1 MERSVIR
8 ERRCSVSFGPGF
20 RCASSGLRRKERE
33 RRRNAER
40 RLVTIRATPTR
51 VATRRRFRARRASRR
66 GTRSPLGV
74 PSRFSPVGCH
84 LPAQLQARLPGTW
97 TLPFA
102 RRALPAP
109 SCPSPEG
116 TPRTGR
122 STGAHDA
129 QSRPGADGKSARRHR
144 TRSDR
149 PACRPCGVLMSER
162 FALPLFG
169 ASAFSMIIFL

>member
-1 MERSVIR
+1 MRAVAVARMSEAISGNGGAACRLSRISLR
-8 ERRCSVSFGPGF
+8 
-20 RCASSGLRRKERE
+20 SSGLRRRKKKRKETE
-33 RRRNAER
+33 RRETLGYDPRHADVCCHAAA
-40 RLVTIRATPTR
+40 L
-51 VATRRRFRARRASRR
+51 RARRASRS

-84 LPAQLQARLPGTW
+84 LPAQLQARLPGTR
-97 TLPFA
+97 TLTFA

-144 TRSDR
+144 TRSYR
-149 PACRPCGVLMSER
+149 PACRPCGL
-162 FALPLFG
+162 L
-169 ASAFSMIIFL
+169 